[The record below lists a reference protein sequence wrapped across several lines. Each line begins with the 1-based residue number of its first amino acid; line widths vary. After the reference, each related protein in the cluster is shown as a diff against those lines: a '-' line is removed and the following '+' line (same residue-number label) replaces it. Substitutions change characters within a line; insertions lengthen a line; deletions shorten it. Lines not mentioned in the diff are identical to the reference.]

1 MAATTRWAWA
11 CSKKVSSA
19 AAVLLVR
26 RAAPAACATRVC
38 APGAQLQDL
47 LDPDV
52 VAPAVPEVVVA
63 DEALGRAQPEVGQA
77 DTGTVDGIELPTLDL
92 EPMEVHVVPTE
103 GGLEDVVQAGK
114 SGVRKHEQAAPDN
127 GTDPPQAY
135 PPQYDTQLVDGRGWG
150 WQRSGH
156 SGILASGVTEPFG
169 AVTLYCFARSP
180 DNGHK

>member
-1 MAATTRWAWA
+1 MRWAWA
-11 CSKKVSSA
+11 CSKKVQAPPQSSGGP
-19 AAVLLVR
+19 
-26 RAAPAACATRVC
+26 APAACATRVC

-52 VAPAVPEVVVA
+52 VAPAVPEVVVV

-77 DTGTVDGIELPTLDL
+77 DIGTVDGIELPTVDL
-92 EPMEVHVVPTE
+92 EPLEVHVVPTE